1 MAQYIKKVAVTP
13 VRGNGFIIDSF
24 NTNDNKNMNAPSINA
39 VQERTDNNILFGAD
53 FAAYSADIAG
63 WSSVKMQGYVG
74 APITFAPIMG
84 AIVPPNYD
92 GQIKSPMMCDY
103 NGKGGE
109 RSAPFSCT
117 IGYKTTGD
125 ISVEPSIAKIEN
137 FDENGK
143 DGEVEN
149 LLELHAFI
157 GGAFFFVNIKNLSSS
172 NVYITYIK
180 LERGTSSTP
189 FYQVGKDAAIEVQI
203 QSTNNNM
210 KNLLYVK
217 RYQQNGITVPIIGYS
232 NNIELNESGYTP
244 LGIVSFDASADLC
257 FRECRI
263 RITGDHVDYFLN
275 NLSDDTKTNCT
286 IFVDV
291 LFIKSGFGTIDR

>member
-1 MAQYIKKVAVTP
+1 MAQYIKKVSVIP
-13 VRGNGFIIDSF
+13 VRGNGLIIDSF
-24 NTNDNKNMNAPSINA
+24 NTNNDKHSNAPSISA

-53 FAAYSADIAG
+53 LSAYAANEAG

-109 RSAPFSCT
+109 RSAPYSCT

-125 ISVEPSIAKIEN
+125 ISVEPTIIKIEN
-137 FDENGK
+137 FDETGK
-143 DGEVEN
+143 SGNVEN
-149 LLELHAFI
+149 LLELNVFI
-157 GGAFFFVNIKNLSSS
+157 SGAFFFIGIKNLSSS
-172 NVYITYIK
+172 NVYISYIK
-180 LERGTSSTP
+180 LERGTSCTP
-189 FYQVGKDAAIEVQI
+189 FYQVGKDAAIESQI
-203 QSTNNNM
+203 HNTNDNM
-210 KNLLYVK
+210 KNLLFVK

-232 NNIELNESGYTP
+232 NSIELNESGYTP
-244 LGIVSFDASADLC
+244 LGIVAFDASADLC

-263 RITGDHVDYFLN
+263 RVTGNHVDYYLN
-275 NLSDDTKTNCT
+275 NLSDATKTNCT

-291 LFIKSGFGTIDR
+291 LFIKTGFGTIER